1 MKIMVFEKALKVF
14 FTSSL
19 GKLFFKKNAA
29 MLSLV
34 FFLLVSITEGRWG
47 RKEIMWS
54 TKAWEKICSV
64 LCNIFKTEFSKS

>member
-1 MKIMVFEKALKVF
+1 
-14 FTSSL
+14 
-19 GKLFFKKNAA
+19 

-34 FFLLVSITEGRWG
+34 FVVLVSITEGRWG
-47 RKEIMWS
+47 RKEIMCR

>member
-1 MKIMVFEKALKVF
+1 
-14 FTSSL
+14 
-19 GKLFFKKNAA
+19 

-34 FFLLVSITEGRWG
+34 FVVLISITEGRWG